1 MDMRRVRVAFL
12 VIVSGF
18 LMGLA
23 AVDCHA
29 SGFGIFTQDSASTS
43 QASATIA
50 HADGPSAVFFNPAL
64 INQLPGTQISLG
76 TTLIIPSRQFTNTST
91 GQTTKTERQTFFPS
105 NLYITHAVNDKL
117 SFGFGMYN
125 PFGLS
130 TKWPTDWEGRYLAT
144 NSELTTLAFNPVVSV
159 RVTPWLSVAA
169 GAVYLRVE
177 STLERQMD
185 FSAFLLPDGSQKFK
199 GSGDGIGGNLGIL
212 IEPAKDISVG
222 LSYRSKIRASIDGNA
237 SFELP
242 AAGAPLLPLLF
253 PNTTGRAKIDLPAQ
267 AYFGVYFR
275 QLYPFTFEV
284 ASRWEQWSSFKELN
298 IQFGQPVFFSMNAV
312 TPRNWRDTWTG
323 MIGMK
328 YQLVDTVALMGGYLY
343 QRGAVP
349 DATFEPAIPDAD
361 SHLFTV
367 GASIKPTKSLS
378 IDAGYG
384 YQRLLNRTKNNT
396 IDDNLTDGFFN
407 PATAANGTYKSRLHM
422 VSLNLSYRF

>member
-1 MDMRRVRVAFL
+1 MSRRRFGAASL
-12 VIVSGF
+12 AIAAGF

-23 AVDCHA
+23 AFDCHA

-43 QASATIA
+43 QASAMIA

-64 INQLPGTQISLG
+64 INQLPGTQISAG
-76 TTLIIPSRQFTNTST
+76 TTLIIPTRQFTST
-91 GQTTKTERQTFFPS
+91 LTGETTKTERQTFFPS

-117 SFGFGMYN
+117 SFGFGIYN

-130 TKWPTDWEGRYLAT
+130 TKWPTGWEGRYLAT
-144 NSELTTLAFNPVVSV
+144 NSELTTWAFNPVVSV
-159 RVTPWLSVAA
+159 KIAPWLSAAA
-169 GAVYLRVE
+169 GIVYLLVD
-177 STLERQMD
+177 STLERQMN
-185 FSAFLLPDGSQKFK
+185 FSSFLLPDGSQKFK

-212 IEPAKDISVG
+212 IDPAKNISIG

-267 AYFGVYFR
+267 AYFGAQFR
-275 QLYPFTFEV
+275 QLYPFTFEI

-312 TPRNWRDTWTG
+312 TPRKWRDTWTG

-328 YQLVDTVALMGGYLY
+328 YQLVDTVVLMGGYLY
-343 QRGAVP
+343 QLGAAP
-349 DATFEPAIPDAD
+349 DSTFEPAIPDAD

-378 IDAGYG
+378 IDVGYG
-384 YQRLLNRTKNNT
+384 YQRLMNRAKNNA

-407 PATAANGTYKSRLHM
+407 SATAASGTYKSRLHM
-422 VSLNLSYRF
+422 VSLNLSCRF